1 MISSGI
7 DVNLMGSVLRCCW
20 LLQATEGDAGRESGS
35 GSGALVGVREE
46 AGARAPLVVAT
57 LKALGALSDDAFRRH
72 LVDIFPR
79 LTRLIGCIRAPPEIQ
94 RALSDLFARRIGP
107 LLTLS

>member
-1 MISSGI
+1 M
-7 DVNLMGSVLRCCW
+7 
-20 LLQATEGDAGRESGS
+20 LQATEGDAGRESGS
-35 GSGALVGVREE
+35 GSGGLVGVREE

-94 RALSDLFARRIGP
+94 RALQRPHPEFSTP
-107 LLTLS
+107 LCHRGFRVMGAL